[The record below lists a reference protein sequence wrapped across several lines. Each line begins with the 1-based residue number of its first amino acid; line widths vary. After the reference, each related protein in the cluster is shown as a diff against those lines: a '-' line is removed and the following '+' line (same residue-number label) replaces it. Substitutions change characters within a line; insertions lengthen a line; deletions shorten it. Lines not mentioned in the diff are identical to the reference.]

1 MCIPPTDTAQ
11 KTSSPAEHIPL
22 RESPLKDGLS
32 RSAARPAISSPR
44 YDKRRAGSRVL
55 ASRRADPLRLVYKIA
70 VPSLERRSEHRPERR
85 GKNACGNLPRIS
97 HCMLWRPQPSWG
109 FSWEPE
115 SESGGRAV
123 HKEKSIGAVLSETK
137 EELKEIFQTRV
148 QILKTEFQE
157 KVHTWKR
164 CVPSLAAAA
173 ILIVTSWFT
182 LTFTLV
188 ALVQA
193 WFASGPYTWFL

>member
-1 MCIPPTDTAQ
+1 M
-11 KTSSPAEHIPL
+11 
-22 RESPLKDGLS
+22 
-32 RSAARPAISSPR
+32 
-44 YDKRRAGSRVL
+44 
-55 ASRRADPLRLVYKIA
+55 
-70 VPSLERRSEHRPERR
+70 
-85 GKNACGNLPRIS
+85 
-97 HCMLWRPQPSWG
+97 
-109 FSWEPE
+109 
-115 SESGGRAV
+115 

-193 WFASGPYTWFL
+193 WFASGPYTWFLGGLIVTLVFLLAGGVLGWMAYKQIRSAGIAPQRTLSVLREDQMWVQKEARRA